1 MKDGIIIKKYNSYY
15 YVQGETSVI
24 ECKLRG
30 RFKKNRYSL
39 CVGDKVQYTS
49 LGDETGIIENIFP
62 RQSVLLRPLIAN
74 VQQVIIT
81 FAAKNPD
88 FNSSLLDRVLV
99 LAEYSELDIIIC
111 LTKIDLLNRAE
122 IETLVQEYQK
132 IGYTVIKVSNVSH
145 EGVEKLTS
153 LLNNKISVFAGP
165 SGAGKSTLLNRIN
178 PKLNLKTGMVSDK
191 IGRGKHTT
199 RFSELLSLPE
209 HGFVVDTPGFSLTE
223 FNDLD
228 ERAISECFPEFNKVE
243 GSCKFN
249 SCLHLHEPQCKIK
262 NAVDHAAISENRYQS
277 YVEIMDE
284 IKKTK
289 RGF

>member
-49 LGDETGIIENIFP
+49 LEDEKGIIENIFP
-62 RQSVLLRPLIAN
+62 RQSVLLRPMIAN

-88 FNSSLLDRVLV
+88 FNSSLLDRFLV
-99 LAEYSELDIIIC
+99 LAEYSGLDIVIC
-111 LTKIDLLNRAE
+111 LTKIDLLDS
-122 IETLVQEYQK
+122 IEVENLVQEYQK
-132 IGYTVIKVSNVSH
+132 IGYRVIKISNVSH
-145 EGVEKLTS
+145 DGIEDLVNI
-153 LLNNKISVFAGP
+153 LNDKISVFAGP
-165 SGAGKSTLLNRIN
+165 SGVGKSTLLNQIN
-178 PKLNLKTGMVSDK
+178 PGLRLKTGMVSDK

-199 RFSELLSLPE
+199 RFSELLPLLDN
-209 HGFVVDTPGFSLTE
+209 GFVVDTPGFSLTE
-223 FNDLD
+223 FNDLN
-228 ERAISECFPEFNKVE
+228 ERAISECFPEFNKIE

-249 SCLHLHEPQCKIK
+249 SCLHLQEPQCMIK
-262 NAVDHAAISENRYQS
+262 SAVEDGSISKDRYQS
-277 YVEIMDE
+277 YVEIMAE